1 MSYLPLRINVF
12 VGHKS
17 HMFATLGTAPA
28 CVEPRNSTR
37 VADVSLASHRIR
49 QQKCVVGQEL
59 VLQAIAKRFEFWD
72 GLTREVPNPLIS
84 WLVNILHAGSFLFNG
99 FVRAFT
105 WHARR
110 V

>member
-1 MSYLPLRINVF
+1 
-12 VGHKS
+12 
-17 HMFATLGTAPA
+17 MFATLGTAPA

-59 VLQAIAKRFEFWD
+59 VLQAIAKRLELWD

-84 WLVNILHAGSFLFNG
+84 WLVWNTLKAVSSSLPQKFDHTKGSYSNS
-99 FVRAFT
+99 
-105 WHARR
+105 
-110 V
+110 